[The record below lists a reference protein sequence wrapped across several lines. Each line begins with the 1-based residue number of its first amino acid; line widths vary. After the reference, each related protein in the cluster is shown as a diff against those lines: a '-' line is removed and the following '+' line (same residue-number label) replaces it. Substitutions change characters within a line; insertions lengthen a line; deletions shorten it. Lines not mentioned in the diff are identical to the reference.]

1 MARESRPAAAPL
13 EHEHSP
19 EAIGARL
26 RDGQRP
32 NYLRDF
38 VYGGIDGAVTTF
50 AVVSGVSGAALS
62 DNIVIILGVA
72 NLLADGF
79 SMAASNYSGTKT
91 EIDDAKRLRAV
102 EEKHIRL
109 APEGEREEV
118 RQIMAGKGLSGD
130 TLEGAVE
137 AITADRRVWVD
148 TMLSDE
154 YGLASSPRAP
164 AYSALATF
172 AAFIVC
178 GGVPLLPFV
187 LDGAQ
192 PFHWSLAMT
201 TAVFFAIGSIKS
213 RWSLSPWWRSGLE
226 SAAIGLAAA
235 AVAYLAGYLLGGLA

>member
-1 MARESRPAAAPL
+1 MARELKSGSL
-13 EHEHSP
+13 EHDHSP
-19 EAIGARL
+19 EAIRARL
-26 RDGQRP
+26 NDGQRP

-50 AVVSGVSGAALS
+50 AVVSGVSGAELS
-62 DNIVIILGVA
+62 DGIVIILGVA

-109 APEGEREEV
+109 APEGEREEI
-118 RQIMAGKGLSGD
+118 RQIMAGKGLTGD

-154 YGLASSPRAP
+154 YGLASSQRAP
-164 AYSALATF
+164 LYSALATF
-172 AAFIVC
+172 LAFVVC
-178 GGVPLLPFV
+178 GGVPLLPFL
-187 LDGAQ
+187 LDGAS
-192 PFHWSLAMT
+192 PFHWSLTMT

-226 SAAIGLAAA
+226 STAIGLVAA